1 MDKNLP
7 HVLVAA
13 LQVFVPVQ
21 AAAVPHLQV
30 PDVVSQVFP
39 FVQATV
45 GHVVGAATI
54 ITYIISIN

>member
-1 MDKNLP
+1 M
-7 HVLVAA
+7 LVAA

-30 PDVVSQVFP
+30 PEVVSQVFP

-45 GHVVGAATI
+45 GQVAGVATI
-54 ITYIISIN
+54 VT